1 MPEKI
6 LALLEQKSLTEWQI
20 AENLSISVEE
30 VKAIIDYLQQMGYIK
45 STFINPTGA
54 GCDSCGGNCSGG
66 CAGNCKNCNTSSN
79 TISNSSYT
87 IWELL

>member
-6 LALLEQKSLTEWQI
+6 LTLLENNILTEWQI
-20 AENLSISVEE
+20 AEKLNISVEE
-30 VKAIIDYLQQMGYIK
+30 IKAVMEYLQQMGFIR
-45 STFINPTGA
+45 STFVNPTNA
-54 GCDSCGGNCSGG
+54 GCSSCGGNCGGG
-66 CAGNCKNCNTSSN
+66 CNNCKGHKPSQG

>member
-6 LALLEQKSLTEWQI
+6 LALLEQESLTEWQI
-20 AENLSISVEE
+20 ADKLNLPIEE
-30 VKAIIDYLQQMGYIK
+30 IKAAMEFLQQMGYIK
-45 STFINPTGA
+45 FTFINPNDA
-54 GCDSCGGNCSGG
+54 GCRSCTGNCSG
-66 CAGNCKNCNTSSN
+66 NCKKCDASSN